1 MFGKLGAPEILLILV
16 VVILLFG
23 AKRLPDMARSLGQS
37 MRILKTETKAMRT
50 REDET
55 TAAGPPP
62 ADVDSASRIASQ
74 RPLAAAPGQQEDTAA
89 PGART
94 QEAVGTH

>member
-16 VVILLFG
+16 AVILLFG

-55 TAAGPPP
+55 TAQGPSAAR
-62 ADVDSASRIASQ
+62 ADDASRTASQ
-74 RPLAAAPGQQEDTAA
+74 HTLEAVPGLRDTAVAAA
-89 PGART
+89 RS
-94 QEAVGTH
+94 QEAVGTR